1 MHDARPSIK
10 PDAPRKVHN
19 VWDHDSGNLFTGEG
33 RLDRPG

>member
-19 VWDHDSGNLFTGEG
+19 VRDHDSGNL
-33 RLDRPG
+33 LQVKVN